1 MTGLE
6 ELWLG
11 KNKITHLKVSP
22 YSPILITLKGFE
34 NLSSLR
40 LLALPSNRL
49 TEISSTALS
58 SLPALEELYLSH
70 NDLTSLS
77 GLESVS
83 HLRTLDVSNN
93 RIAHLTHVNHLEQL
107 EEFWA
112 SSNLLE
118 SFQEIEL
125 QLGKLEGLHTVY
137 FEHNP
142 LQKKAGATYRNK
154 VRLCLRAIK
163 QIDAT

>member
-1 MTGLE
+1 M
-6 ELWLG
+6 
-11 KNKITHLKVSP
+11 
-22 YSPILITLKGFE
+22 KGFE

-49 TEISSTALS
+49 TEISATALS

-83 HLRTLDVSNN
+83 RLRTLDVSNN
-93 RIAHLTHVNHLEQL
+93 RIDHLTHLNHLEHI

-118 SFQEIEL
+118 SFQEIEQ

-154 VRLCLRAIK
+154 IRLCLKAIK
-163 QIDAT
+163 QIDATFSLYSEIG